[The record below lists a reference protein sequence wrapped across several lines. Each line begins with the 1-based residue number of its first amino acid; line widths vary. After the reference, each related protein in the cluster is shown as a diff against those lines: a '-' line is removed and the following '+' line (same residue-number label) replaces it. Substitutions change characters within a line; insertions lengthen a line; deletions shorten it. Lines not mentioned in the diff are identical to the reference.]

1 MGRNKIRIERIE
13 NEKKRATTFQ
23 KRRHGLIKKAMELS
37 ILCDCK
43 VSLMVFKDDKLV
55 VYSTNDIK
63 KMLLEFVEFKN
74 QFISFTNDDYSN
86 LADNQI
92 DIEQPEKQ
100 IDIPKSNSEMSKP
113 VTQKINLPEP
123 TSTSQL
129 IINDPIQQ
137 DNISTPK
144 PDSLTIKSNTIIQPT
159 NTEGVPE
166 LLTGSPLTTPLKKE
180 MYNIPTIPPSQ
191 TTNLSIDRTTQN
203 LELQKP
209 TEFQHP
215 SFIPYQPIKRE
226 PIDPDT
232 TITPPNKK
240 QPQD

>member
-55 VYSTNDIK
+55 VYSTNNIK
-63 KMLLEFVEFKN
+63 KMLLEFVEFQG
-74 QFISFTNDDYSN
+74 QFISFTNEDYSN
-86 LADNQI
+86 VADNQI

-113 VTQKINLPEP
+113 VTQKVNPPEP
-123 TSTSQL
+123 ISTSQV
-129 IINDPIQQ
+129 ITHDSIQQ
-137 DNISTPK
+137 DNYSTPTS
-144 PDSLTIKSNTIIQPT
+144 DNLLIKSNTIIQPN
-159 NTEGVPE
+159 NTEDMPE
-166 LLTGSPLTTPLKKE
+166 LPTGSPLTTPLKKG
-180 MYNIPTIPPSQ
+180 MYNISTIPPIQ
-191 TTNLSIDRTTQN
+191 TTNLSIDCTSQN

-215 SFIPYQPIKRE
+215 SFISYQPIKRE

-232 TITPPNKK
+232 EIIPPNKK
-240 QPQD
+240 QLQD